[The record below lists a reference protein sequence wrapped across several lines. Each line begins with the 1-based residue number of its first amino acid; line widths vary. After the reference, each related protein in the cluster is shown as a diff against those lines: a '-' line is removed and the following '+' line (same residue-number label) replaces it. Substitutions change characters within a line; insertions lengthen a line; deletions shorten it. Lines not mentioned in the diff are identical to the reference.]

1 MTLPTSNA
9 TLSGAIKTVLE
20 QAGLGLQVFRSLA
33 PPKAH
38 MPYCVVTEDVAW
50 TLGYNG
56 DTDLNPED
64 QVREQVQVDIY
75 QQLRASDGTRT
86 EDVYLEDSICHL
98 LNRTRLPT
106 WVHPVYGVRILTRS
120 TGVGDA
126 DTNVR
131 RTIVTLE
138 IDRLFEARTPPPRRR
153 GNS

>member
-1 MTLPTSNA
+1 MTTPISNA

-50 TLGYNG
+50 NAGHNG
-56 DTDLNPED
+56 DTDLNPETL
-64 QVREQVQVDIY
+64 VREQAQVDIY
-75 QQLRASDGTRT
+75 QQLRGSDGTRT
-86 EDVYLEDSICHL
+86 ENVYLEDTVCHIL
-98 LNRTRLPT
+98 HRTRLPT

-126 DTNVR
+126 STNVR

-138 IDRLFEARTPPPRRR
+138 IDRLFEARTPP
-153 GNS
+153 